1 MTCSTSGSC
10 NVLSD
15 KIDLFI
21 TFANPSLSDSF
32 WPRITVHLNS
42 FSVSRLAWVSRLR
55 SGSSLPLKRS
65 LTLCVLT
72 KQAKDQVHRELDV
85 NSDCRPISTWEVQN
99 KLSLQRDAVDDICT
113 NRTFQLQPQ
122 RTRNNVCIS
131 RVCRTGTVSTCTFPI
146 FARFSTRETF
156 LAFAL
161 SLPLGRFGVLF
172 ACLPFPELFP
182 LILPFDVC
190 GCVLPFSWP
199 DFFPLS
205 GPFPFQGFDPLP
217 DAVHART

>member
-1 MTCSTSGSC
+1 M
-10 NVLSD
+10 
-15 KIDLFI
+15 
-21 TFANPSLSDSF
+21 
-32 WPRITVHLNS
+32 
-42 FSVSRLAWVSRLR
+42 
-55 SGSSLPLKRS
+55 
-65 LTLCVLT
+65 
-72 KQAKDQVHRELDV
+72 
-85 NSDCRPISTWEVQN
+85 NSDCTPTWTWEAQSN
-99 KLSLQRDAVDDICT
+99 LPLQRDAVGDICT

-122 RTRNNVCIS
+122 GARNNLCFS
-131 RVCRTGTVSTCTFPI
+131 RVCMTGTVSTYTFPI

-199 DFFPLS
+199 DFFPLPA
-205 GPFPFQGFDPLP
+205 PFPFHGFEPLP
-217 DAVHART
+217 DAFDVLDFARASAGD